1 MYALTCYG
9 IKFGWET
16 LRCCCSIETWV
27 CNNTKEIKYLD
38 LKKKKN
44 KIKQPKQHFLV
55 LPINTHTLRI
65 WNAKDF
71 KFVAI
76 ILYTSV
82 AFTRIS

>member
-38 LKKKKN
+38 LKKKKKQN
-44 KIKQPKQHFLV
+44 KTTKTTLFSSSYKH
-55 LPINTHTLRI
+55 THT
-65 WNAKDF
+65 
-71 KFVAI
+71 
-76 ILYTSV
+76 
-82 AFTRIS
+82 